1 MNQPT
6 ELIQS
11 GLLELYVMG
20 AASPQEITLV
30 EQMAE
35 QHPAVREELD
45 AISLT
50 MEAYAETHAVEPC
63 PNVKPLLLATIAYM
77 ERLKEGEAPIE
88 APMLSPSSTVEDYRQ
103 WLNRPDLALS
113 GELED
118 IHAHLI
124 SATPE
129 VITAIA
135 WLKEKSSEEVH
146 HDQLERF
153 LIVEGS
159 CIITAGGQQFSLT
172 VGDYY
177 QVPLHVPHVIQVT
190 SDIPCKVII
199 QRVAA

>member
-35 QHPAVREELD
+35 QHLAVRQEID
-45 AISLT
+45 AISQT
-50 MEAYAETHAVEPC
+50 MEYYARAHAVEPC

-77 ERLKEGEAPIE
+77 ERLKAGEVPVEAPLLG
-88 APMLSPSSTVEDYRQ
+88 AYSKVEEYRQ
-103 WLNRPDLALS
+103 WLDRPDLALS
-113 GELED
+113 EELED

-129 VITAIA
+129 VVTAIA
-135 WLKEKSSEEVH
+135 WLKEKSGEEVH

-159 CIITAGGQQFSLT
+159 CIITAGEQQYSLA
-172 VGDYY
+172 VGDYFE
-177 QVPLHVPHVIQVT
+177 VPLHVPHVIQVT
-190 SDIPCKVII
+190 SEVPCKVII
-199 QRVAA
+199 QRIAA